1 MALLL
6 PTKRAGQVILS
17 GLRSRGACR
26 IFPRA
31 MTALPGIA
39 GSPDTQATAAY
50 RRLRAEILEG
60 RLAPG
65 QRLKVQDLAT
75 LCGAGPTPVREALAQ
90 LAAEGLARRIEQ
102 RGFRVADADP
112 AGFAGLIRS
121 RCIAESAAL
130 REAIAQGDDAWE
142 DAVAAAERRL
152 SRLPRSL
159 DPARYVT
166 NPAWEAAHRGFHQAL
181 LAACGAAPLLRF
193 CDRLREEAER
203 YRAIANAIAW
213 PGRDAAAEH
222 AAIAEAALDRDADRA
237 AALLADHLGAT
248 GDFVRLAL
256 ESRVAAPTPRRIA
269 AE

>member
-1 MALLL
+1 
-6 PTKRAGQVILS
+6 
-17 GLRSRGACR
+17 
-26 IFPRA
+26 
-31 MTALPGIA
+31 MTASPSLA

-50 RRLRAEILEG
+50 RRLRTEILEG

-65 QRLKVQDLAT
+65 QRLKVQDLAA
-75 LCGAGPTPVREALAQ
+75 LCGTGPSPVREALAQ

-112 AGFAGLIRS
+112 ARFAGLIRS
-121 RCIAESAAL
+121 RCIAEAAAL
-130 REAIAQGDDAWE
+130 RAAIAHGDAAWE

-152 SRLPRSL
+152 ARLPRSL
-159 DPARYVT
+159 DAARYVT
-166 NPAWEAAHRGFHQAL
+166 NPAWEAAHRVFHQAL
-181 LAACGAAPLLRF
+181 LAACDAAPLLAF

-213 PGRDAAAEH
+213 PGRDVAAEH
-222 AAIAEAALDRDADRA
+222 AIIAEAALDRDADRA

-256 ESRVAAPTPRRIA
+256 ERRAATPTPRRLAA